1 MLFFPLGLCECGTQ
15 MIEALIKAFVV
26 FGGDIETDSK
36 NGRFRFRNI
45 VGKGE

>member
-1 MLFFPLGLCECGTQ
+1 MLFFPLGLCECGAQ

-26 FGGDIETDSK
+26 FGSDIETDSK
-36 NGRFRFRNI
+36 DGRFGFEDI